1 MTEKLCRSMT
11 DWLVSREA
19 IEESSRAIYEYGLY
33 LFILTMLNVT
43 TALTL
48 GALLQVFWPTCLFL
62 LFFMPLRQYAGGYHA
77 KTSLRCYF
85 LSTGAMLASQL
96 MFRFWL
102 PEKEI
107 SVALFLGASV
117 LVWLLAP
124 VPALTKPLSSPEY
137 RAYRK
142 RARLVLAVQLLL
154 MVVFLLLQAEEIL
167 FYLALAVTMASILV
181 VAGRIQ
187 NWKNPAKA

>member
-19 IEESSRAIYEYGLY
+19 IEEKNRTIYEYGLY
-33 LFILTMLNVT
+33 LFLLTALNAV

-85 LSTGAMLASQL
+85 LSAGSMLISQL

-107 SVALFLGASV
+107 SVALFLGAAV